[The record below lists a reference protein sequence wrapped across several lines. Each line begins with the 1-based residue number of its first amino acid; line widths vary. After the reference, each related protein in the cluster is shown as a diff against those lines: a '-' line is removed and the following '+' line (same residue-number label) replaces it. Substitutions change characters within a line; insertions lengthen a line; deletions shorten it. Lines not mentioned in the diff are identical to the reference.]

1 MTKVGRNDPCPCG
14 SGQKYKRCC
23 LAKDAVQAREVRTAV
38 NAELQARVEA
48 VQQLLEVED
57 PLDNFDAETFTAES
71 NAIIDLIDAG
81 KLDEA
86 ERAAR
91 ALLAN
96 YPQVHD
102 GYDRLGMVYEARGDR
117 PQAAHWYRE
126 CLEFVRK
133 NKELYEPA
141 VEDRYEQL
149 IEKMES
155 PDVKS

>member
-23 LAKDAVQAREVRTAV
+23 LAKDEAQAREVRTAV

-48 VQQLLEVED
+48 VQQLLDVED
-57 PLDNFDAETFTAES
+57 PLDDFDAETFTDES
-71 NAIIDLIDAG
+71 NAVIDLIDAG
-81 KLDEA
+81 KLNEA

-126 CLEFVRK
+126 CLEFVRRHI
-133 NKELYEPA
+133 ELYEPA
-141 VEDRYEQL
+141 VEERYEQL
-149 IEKMES
+149 IAKMES
-155 PDVKS
+155 PDAKG